1 MRRVLLFLI
10 ALHCLCSLAFSQN
23 DLVFRRNGAGLWIEE
38 GQKSELVVV
47 MEMRRQRDDQLTLTA
62 RPINGIPRRFTGRV
76 SVRDDS
82 SFTVT
87 ITSSAKTKASG
98 IVYVANDSAQ
108 AMQFVIGYAEIDGRK
123 VAFHFTKERPLRWNA
138 LAFGTGVLAEGDE
151 RTALRLLS
159 VLTNQKGE
167 SLVSLVSENGTVRSS
182 SAVELASQD
191 SYQTELSVTG
201 PASTGTIKIE
211 RNRAKHG
218 IEMVEGRTTVD
229 GVPVSFSFASDR

>member
-1 MRRVLLFLI
+1 MHRVLLFLI
-10 ALHCLCSLAFSQN
+10 ALHSLCSLTFAQN

-47 MEMRRQRDDQLTLTA
+47 MEMRRQRDDQLTLTV

-76 SVRDDS
+76 SARDNS
-82 SFTVT
+82 SYTVT
-87 ITSSAKTKASG
+87 ISSSAKSNASG
-98 IVYVANDSAQ
+98 IIYVANDTAQ
-108 AMQFVIGYAEIDGRK
+108 SMRFVIGYAEIDGRK

-138 LAFGTGVLAEGDE
+138 LAFGTGALAEGDE
-151 RTALRLLS
+151 RTDIRLAS
-159 VLTNQKGE
+159 VVATQDSQSE
-167 SLVSLVSENGTVRSS
+167 VSLLLHNGSVRSY
-182 SAVELASQD
+182 SANGSLKSAQSGLAI
-191 SYQTELSVTG
+191 TG

-218 IEMVEGRTTVD
+218 IQMIEGNATVD